1 MLTVSLLLQAN
12 SGTTPDIL
20 DSLIYATIVLF
31 ILSIITE
38 KLTQLVRFYPRT
50 FRWIGIVCCTAFYFP
65 IFRAIAH
72 DPRLSGFSIVLL
84 LIVNTFLLVVL
95 VVNDPIVADSNNLIA
110 RFLFKNLE
118 IFKNIR
124 KAKDGNTI
132 YHEVNK
138 TDKEK
143 ELTAMSFI
151 VGFLVAYCFNA
162 NLFNLF
168 KPALE
173 LGWGTTAPFVE
184 EPWYALNPEYFD
196 TGVAAGIGF
205 VLTAFFLAFGSK
217 FFHDLLD
224 TLLQIKDLK
233 RKLNDKETFDI
244 ETVGELKEQLKYTQ
258 GELVRKAI
266 AENKASLEILPNF
279 LSLHEGLDIQTDTKM
294 AYLNL
299 TDNNIEG
306 LPNALPYTLSDNKR
320 RTVPLKIIPNVKIAQ
335 VALGKIFNEN
345 NVNYIGSI
353 GLPLILDNELW
364 LLTCDHVLTG
374 GSFDSQTQQG
384 LLKSPGKAKFSLDNV
399 EHSGVWSYGYQDK
412 EFDIA
417 LVKPDDPKRILPSG
431 FLSDPLEISRQLTR
445 VMVSFKGAVSTGEG
459 FVFAQEVEEPVKF
472 ANQTIRMKG
481 LMKISA
487 SGRMGAISKSGDSG
501 SALFTPDKRAVA
513 IIIASNDLFTY
524 AMSLEKIF
532 SGWDAKIH

>member
-1 MLTVSLLLQAN
+1 MLTASLLLQAAP
-12 SGTTPDIL
+12 TVPTDIL

-65 IFRAIAH
+65 IVRAVAH

-84 LIVNTFLLVVL
+84 LVVNTVLLVVL
-95 VVNDPIVADSNNLIA
+95 VVNDPIIANSNNLIA

-118 IFKNIR
+118 IFKNVR
-124 KAKDGNTI
+124 KAKAGNTVSQ
-132 YHEVNK
+132 EVNK
-138 TDKEK
+138 ADQEK
-143 ELTAMSFI
+143 EVTALSFI

-173 LGWGTTAPFVE
+173 LGWGNTAPFVPD
-184 EPWYALNPEYFD
+184 PWYALNPEYFD
-196 TGVAAGIGF
+196 TGIATGIGF
-205 VLTAFFLAFGSK
+205 ILTAFFLAFGSK

-244 ETVGELKEQLKYTQ
+244 ETVDELKEQLKYTQ
-258 GELVRKAI
+258 GELVRLAI
-266 AENKASLEILPNF
+266 AENISSFENLPNF
-279 LSLHEGLDIQTDTKM
+279 LSLHEGLDIQTDTKV

-306 LPNALPYTLSDNKR
+306 LPGVLPYTLSDNKR
-320 RTVPLKIIPNVKIAQ
+320 RTVPLKILPNVAIAQ
-335 VALGKIFNEN
+335 VAGKIFNERS
-345 NVNYIGSI
+345 VNYIGSI
-353 GLPLILDNELW
+353 GLPLTMDNELW
-364 LLTCDHVLTG
+364 ILTCDHVLTG

-384 LLKSPGKAKFSLDNV
+384 HLNTPGKAKFSLDDK
-399 EHSGVWSYGYQDK
+399 EHEGVWSYGYQDK
-412 EFDIA
+412 EFDIG
-417 LVKPDDPKRILPSG
+417 LVKPADPDRVPRSG
-431 FLSDPLEISRQLTR
+431 LLSEPLALSKQLTR
-445 VMVSFKGAVSTGEG
+445 VTVSFKGAVSSGSG

-481 LMKISA
+481 LLKISA
-487 SGRMGAISKSGDSG
+487 SGRIGAISKSGDSG
-501 SALFTPDKRAVA
+501 SALFTADNRAVG